1 MNTLKSSARTTY
13 LAGHVHSN
21 LVLKKQTE
29 HPEVAADLLALGK
42 ATVVEALGKL
52 RSAANGIT
60 PHEAFERSRI
70 FGQNEIGHEKP
81 PAIWYQFL
89 SAFLTPFTLI
99 LVALALTSLFT
110 DVVFAA
116 SGERDSTKVII
127 ISAIIVLSGGI
138 RFWQEFKSQKAA
150 HELKKL
156 VRLGT
161 TVIRRS
167 PAAAPQMQLATDW
180 PQGQEM
186 PVAHLVPGDIVR
198 LAAGDMIPADVR
210 IVWSDDLYVSQS
222 ALTGES
228 VPVEKFAR
236 YDGTATDD
244 PLELPTLCFTGTN
257 VVSGTAIAVV
267 VATGKQ
273 TYFGA
278 LAQQITQTRPMTS
291 FDKGVSSVGW
301 LLVRFMMV
309 MVPIVFVVNGVTKG
323 NWLES
328 FFFATAVAVG
338 LTPELLPMVVTANLA
353 KGAIRMAKKKTIVK
367 KLNAIQNFGAMDTLC
382 TDKTG
387 TLTENHI
394 VLMRH
399 LDPSGQESTR
409 VLDLAYINSTLQT
422 GLRNLLDEA
431 LISYDKKLSDGFDA
445 SAYRKIDE
453 IPFDF
458 TRRRMSVVVKGD
470 GKRLLICKGAV
481 EELTALST
489 QVEIAGKTQPLTAA
503 ARAKV
508 VQLTQELNADGMRVI
523 AVAYRELQDVK
534 QDYRPEDETNL
545 TLAGYIGFLDP
556 PKPSAQHALQQLATY
571 GIQTKIITGDNEIV
585 TQKIC
590 HEVGFEVQGVL
601 LGPDIAKMSDQ
612 KLAKLAHTTNIF
624 AKVDPLQKARIITV
638 LRSSGHTVGYMGD
651 GVNDAAAMRQADVGI
666 SVDGGVDIAKEAADI
681 ILLKHD
687 LEVLGQGVIEGRT
700 VFGNILKYIKMTASS
715 NFGNVFSVLI
725 ASAFLPFLPML
736 PIQLLLQ
743 NLFYDISQLSIPWDN
758 MDQEFLVRPRKWEAT
773 GIARFMVVLGPI
785 SSLFDV
791 MTFLVMWFVFGATT
805 PAHASLFQSGWFV
818 EGLISQTLVIHL
830 IRTQRIPF
838 IQSRASWPV
847 MALTFLVAVIG
858 FALPFTHIGGD
869 VGLQALPRGYFVWLV
884 MILAGYFTLA
894 QLTKVWYVRRFK
906 SWL

>member
-1 MNTLKSSARTTY
+1 MTTQKSDARAAY
-13 LAGHVHSN
+13 LAGHVHRN
-21 LVLKKQTE
+21 MVLPKSAK
-29 HPEVAADLLALGK
+29 HPEVAADLLEVGKMPVAAALGRLK
-42 ATVVEALGKL
+42 
-52 RSAANGIT
+52 SAANGIT
-60 PHEAFERSRI
+60 THEAYERSRI
-70 FGQNEIGHEKP
+70 FGLNGLGHEKP

-99 LVALALTSLFT
+99 LVALALTSVFT
-110 DVVFAA
+110 DVVFASA
-116 SGERDSTKVII
+116 AERDSTKVII
-127 ISAIIVLSGGI
+127 IGAIILLSGGI

-150 HELKKL
+150 QELKKL
-156 VRLGT
+156 VRNSVA
-161 TVIRRS
+161 VIRRQ
-167 PAAAPQMQLATDW
+167 ANAAPQMHMATDF
-180 PQGQEM
+180 PQGEEI
-186 PVAHLVPGDIVR
+186 PVVHLVPGDIVR
-198 LAAGDMIPADVR
+198 LAAGDMVPADVR
-210 IVWSDDLYVSQS
+210 LIWSDDLYVSQS

-228 VPVEKFAR
+228 MPVEKFATIS
-236 YDGTATDD
+236 GETSDD

-257 VVSGTAIAVV
+257 VVSGTAVAVV

-278 LAQQITQTRPMTS
+278 LAKQITQTRPMTS
-291 FDKGVSSVGW
+291 FDKGVASVGW
-301 LLVRFMMV
+301 LLVRFMIV
-309 MVPIVFVVNGVTKG
+309 MVPIVFLVNGITKG
-323 NWLES
+323 DWLES

-353 KGAIRMAKKKTIVK
+353 KGAVRMAKKKTIVK
-367 KLNAIQNFGAMDTLC
+367 KLNAIQNFGAMDMLC

-387 TLTENHI
+387 TLTENRV

-399 LDPSGQESTR
+399 LDPTGHESTH
-409 VLDLAYINSTLQT
+409 VLDLAYLNSTLQT

-431 LISYDKKLSDGFDA
+431 LINYDQKLSDGFDA
-445 SAYRKIDE
+445 GAYRKVDE

-458 TRRRMSVVVKGD
+458 TRRRMSVIVKGD
-470 GKRLLICKGAV
+470 GKKLLICKGAV
-481 EELTALST
+481 EELLKLST
-489 QVEIAGKTQPLTAA
+489 QVEIAGKTSTLNAA
-503 ARAKV
+503 TRKNV
-508 VQLTQELNADGMRVI
+508 LKLTQDLNADGMRVI
-523 AVAYRELQDVK
+523 AVAYRELHDGK
-534 QDYRPEDETNL
+534 QDYRPQDEVGL

-556 PKPSAQHALQQLATY
+556 PKPSARHALQQLAIY

-590 HEVGFEVQGVL
+590 KDVGFEVQGVL
-601 LGPDIAKMSDQ
+601 LGPDIANMDDAELTR
-612 KLAKLAHTTNIF
+612 LAQTTTIF

-638 LRSSGHTVGYMGD
+638 LRASGHTVGYMGD

-687 LEVLGQGVIEGRT
+687 LEVLGDGVIEGRT

-758 MDQEFLVRPRKWEAT
+758 MDKEFLVKPRKWEAK
-773 GIARFMVVLGPI
+773 GIAHFMIFMGPI
-785 SSLFDV
+785 SSLFDMV
-791 MTFLVMWFVFGATT
+791 TFAVMWFVFGAMT

-830 IRTQRIPF
+830 IRTQRVPF

-847 MALTFLVAVIG
+847 MVLTFLVAVVG
-858 FALPFTHIGGD
+858 FTLPFTHIGHD
-869 VGLQALPRGYFVWLV
+869 VGLQALPHGYFIWLV
-884 MILAGYFTLA
+884 AILAGYFVLVQSA
-894 QLTKVWYVRRFK
+894 KVWYVRRFK
-906 SWL
+906 AWL

>member
-1 MNTLKSSARTTY
+1 MP
-13 LAGHVHSN
+13 V
-21 LVLKKQTE
+21 
-29 HPEVAADLLALGK
+29 VAALS
-42 ATVVEALGKL
+42 KL
-52 RSAANGIT
+52 KSAANGIT
-60 PHEAFERSRI
+60 AGEAYQRSRI
-70 FGQNEIGHEKP
+70 FGPNGLGHEKP
-81 PAIWYQFL
+81 PAVWYQFL

-99 LVALALTSLFT
+99 LVALALTSTFT
-110 DVVFAA
+110 DVVFAPPA
-116 SGERDSTKVII
+116 ERDPTKVII
-127 ISAIIVLSGGI
+127 IGAIVLLSGGI

-150 HELKKL
+150 QELKKM
-156 VRLGT
+156 VRNSVA
-161 TVIRRS
+161 VIRR
-167 PAAAPQMQLATDW
+167 PANAAPQMHVATDF
-180 PQGQEM
+180 PSGEEI
-186 PVAHLVPGDIVR
+186 PVVHLVPGDIVR
-198 LAAGDMIPADVR
+198 LAAGDMVPADVR
-210 IVWSDDLYVSQS
+210 LIWSDDLYVSQS

-228 VPVEKFAR
+228 MPVEKFAASQ
-236 YDGTATDD
+236 GVMSDD

-257 VVSGTAIAVV
+257 VVSGTAVALV

-278 LAQQITQTRPMTS
+278 LAKQITQTRPLTS
-291 FDKGVSSVGW
+291 FDQGVASVGW
-301 LLVRFMMV
+301 LLVRFMLV
-309 MVPIVFVVNGVTKG
+309 MVPIVFLVNGFTKG
-323 NWLES
+323 DWLES

-367 KLNAIQNFGAMDTLC
+367 KLNAIQNFGAMDMLC

-387 TLTENHI
+387 TLTENRI

-399 LDPSGQESTR
+399 LDPAGHDSTR
-409 VLDLAYINSTLQT
+409 VLDLAYLNSTLQT

-431 LISYDKKLSDGFDA
+431 LINYDQKLSDGFDA
-445 SAYRKIDE
+445 TAYRKVDE

-470 GKRLLICKGAV
+470 GKKLLICKGAV
-481 EELTALST
+481 EELLKLST
-489 QVEIAGKTQPLTAA
+489 YVEADGTVSALNTTTRKNVL
-503 ARAKV
+503 K
-508 VQLTQELNADGMRVI
+508 LTQDLNADGLRVI
-523 AVAYRELQDVK
+523 AVAYRELHDEK
-534 QDYRPEDETNL
+534 QDYRPQDETGL

-556 PKPSAQHALQQLATY
+556 PKPSARHALQQLATY

-590 HEVGFEVQGVL
+590 QDVGFEVQGVL
-601 LGPDIAKMSDQ
+601 LGSEITAMDDAKLT
-612 KLAKLAHTTNIF
+612 KLAQTTTIF
-624 AKVDPLQKARIITV
+624 AKVDPLQKARIISV
-638 LRSSGHTVGYMGD
+638 LRASGHTVGYMGD

-687 LEVLGQGVIEGRT
+687 LEVLVDGVIEGRT

-758 MDQEFLVRPRKWEAT
+758 MDQDFLVKPRKWEAK
-773 GIARFMVVLGPI
+773 GIARFMVSIGPI
-785 SSLFDV
+785 SSIFDMV
-791 MTFLVMWFVFGATT
+791 TFAVMWFVFGAMT

-818 EGLISQTLVIHL
+818 EGLVSQTLVIHL
-830 IRTQRIPF
+830 IRTRRIPF

-847 MALTFLVAVIG
+847 MTMTLLVAVVG
-858 FALPFTHIGGD
+858 FALPFTRIGHD
-869 VGLQALPRGYFVWLV
+869 VGLQALPHGYFLWLV
-884 MILAGYFTLA
+884 AILAGYFVLVQSA
-894 QLTKVWYVRRFK
+894 KVWYVRRFK
-906 SWL
+906 AWL